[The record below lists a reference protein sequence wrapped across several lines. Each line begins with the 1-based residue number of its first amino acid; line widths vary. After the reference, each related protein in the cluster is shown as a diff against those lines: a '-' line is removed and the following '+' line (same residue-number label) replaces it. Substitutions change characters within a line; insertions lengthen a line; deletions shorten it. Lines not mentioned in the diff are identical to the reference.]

1 MCPNK
6 SIKINEKI
14 NAKYD
19 DDDDDDDDD
28 LLNNTRSFN
37 LNMVKQINNVR

>member
-14 NAKYD
+14 NAKY
-19 DDDDDDDDD
+19 DDDDDDDD

>member
-6 SIKINEKI
+6 SIKIKEKI

-28 LLNNTRSFN
+28 LLNNTRSFI